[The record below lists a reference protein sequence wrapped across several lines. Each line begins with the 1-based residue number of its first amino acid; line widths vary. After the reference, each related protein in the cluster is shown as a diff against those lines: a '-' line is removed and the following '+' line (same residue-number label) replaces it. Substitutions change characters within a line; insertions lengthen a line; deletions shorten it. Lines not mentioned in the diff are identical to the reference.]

1 MEIITYTKELKLDR
15 ETAVAIGKFD
25 GVHKGHRR
33 LLSEIIRKKE
43 QGLMACVLT
52 FDPAPAAF
60 FGLSDGRELTTRE
73 EKYLLFER
81 MGIDVVVEF
90 PMTKISAS
98 MEPETF
104 AAEVLKDSLQAAY
117 ICAGTDLS
125 FGAGGKG
132 NAALLYSLQEKLGFT
147 VETID
152 KVSVEGKVVSSTYAR
167 ELLEQ
172 GEMEALSQYL
182 DMPYMI
188 VGEVV
193 HGKRLGRNL
202 GFPTINLLPDEKKL
216 LPPNGVYYAKVLY
229 KGKEYRAISN
239 IGYKPTVTQ
248 EHIRGIETY
257 LYDFN
262 EEIYGEYVEI
272 SLLKFKR
279 PERRFESVEALKMQ
293 LFRDIEEGKEY
304 DL

>member
-1 MEIITYTKELKLDR
+1 MEIVTYTKDLKLDK

-33 LLSEIIRKKE
+33 LLSEIICKKE
-43 QGLMACVLT
+43 HGLQACVLT
-52 FDPAPAAF
+52 FDPAPAVF
-60 FGLSDGRELTTRE
+60 FGWSDGRELTTRE

-90 PMTKISAS
+90 PMTELSAS
-98 MEPETF
+98 MEPEAF
-104 AAEVLKDSLQAAY
+104 AEEVLKNSLQAAY

-132 NAALLYSLQEKLGFT
+132 NAALLHSLQEKLDFT

-152 KVSVEGKVVSSTYAR
+152 KVSVGGKVVSSTYAR

-172 GEMEALSQYL
+172 GDMEELSKYL
-182 DMPYMI
+182 DMPYML

-202 GFPTINLLPDEKKL
+202 GFPTVNLLPDEKKL
-216 LPPNGVYYAKVLY
+216 LPPNGVYYAKVRY
-229 KGKEYRAISN
+229 GGKEYRAISN
-239 IGYKPTVTQ
+239 IGYKPTVTK
-248 EHIRGIETY
+248 EHICGVETY
-257 LYDFN
+257 LYDFD